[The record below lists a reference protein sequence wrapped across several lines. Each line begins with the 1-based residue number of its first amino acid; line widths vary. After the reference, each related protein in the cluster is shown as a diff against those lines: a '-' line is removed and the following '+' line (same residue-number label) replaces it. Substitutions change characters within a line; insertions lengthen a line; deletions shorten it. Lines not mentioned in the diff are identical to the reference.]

1 MDLEAVNDD
10 EKGVLIMKNRL
21 KEARF
26 FAKKPQIRLWL
37 ETGIHYSTIS
47 RIECG
52 YLKPTEGQKQKL
64 SEALGVETDWLF
76 PPENEKSVENK

>member
-1 MDLEAVNDD
+1 
-10 EKGVLIMKNRL
+10 MKNRL

-26 FAKKPQIRLWL
+26 FARMPQIKLWL

-52 YLKPTEGQKQKL
+52 YIQPTEEQKKKL
-64 SEALGVETDWLF
+64 AKVLEVKEDWLF
-76 PPENEKSVENK
+76 PEE